1 MSRSDEL
8 RRGSFCCSDP
18 LSAGDTYV
26 THGHDG
32 HDDDGHSAAPP
43 DTDAD
48 PAMA

>member
-1 MSRSDEL
+1 MSLCLVQMNFVAVHSVAVT
-8 RRGSFCCSDP
+8 
-18 LSAGDTYV
+18 LSLLETHV
-26 THGHDG
+26 THG